1 MPRRVTLTDR
11 QKDALLRLPTS
22 QTDLLKHYTLSDE
35 DLGHIRLR
43 RRAHNRFGFA
53 LQLCVLR
60 YPGRVLAP
68 GELIPAEVIEF
79 IGAQLGLGADDLV
92 DYAAREETR
101 HEHLAELRGLYGFR
115 TFSGRGASELK
126 EWLFREA
133 EMAVSNED
141 IARRFVAECRRT
153 RTVLPATSTI
163 ERLCAAALVDAERRI
178 ETRIA
183 SRLPMSIREQLLA
196 LLEETADDRV
206 TRFVW
211 LRQFEPGSNSSSA
224 NRLLD
229 RLEYLQRIDLPED
242 LLAGVPAHRVTRLR
256 RQGERY
262 YADGMRDLPEDR
274 RLAILAVCVSEWQA
288 MLADAVVETHDI
300 ITVCDNAA
308 GEVCPVWPGQPI
320 SAHWGFEDPAAVEGT
335 DDEKRRAFD
344 QTFRHMMNRVRLFVN
359 LPLTMLDHTAIKR
372 ELSNIG
378 KTEQEA

>member
-35 DLGHIRLR
+35 DFGHIRLR

-153 RTVLPATSTI
+153 PLSFPRHPRSSGFVP
-163 ERLCAAALVDAERRI
+163 RLSSMPSD
-178 ETRIA
+178 A
-183 SRLPMSIREQLLA
+183 SRR
-196 LLEETADDRV
+196 
-206 TRFVW
+206 
-211 LRQFEPGSNSSSA
+211 GSPVGCLCRSENSCWHCS
-224 NRLLD
+224 R
-229 RLEYLQRIDLPED
+229 
-242 LLAGVPAHRVTRLR
+242 
-256 RQGERY
+256 
-262 YADGMRDLPEDR
+262 R
-274 RLAILAVCVSEWQA
+274 RL
-288 MLADAVVETHDI
+288 M
-300 ITVCDNAA
+300 
-308 GEVCPVWPGQPI
+308 
-320 SAHWGFEDPAAVEGT
+320 
-335 DDEKRRAFD
+335 
-344 QTFRHMMNRVRLFVN
+344 
-359 LPLTMLDHTAIKR
+359 
-372 ELSNIG
+372 IG
-378 KTEQEA
+378 

>member
-256 RQGERY
+256 ALLQ
-262 YADGMRDLPEDR
+262 
-274 RLAILAVCVSEWQA
+274 RLAAVRGRLSLCADQAAAAKWWLSMPMASVSAEGPMPKALSTRRTSPLMPGCRHQGRA
-288 MLADAVVETHDI
+288 
-300 ITVCDNAA
+300 
-308 GEVCPVWPGQPI
+308 CPL
-320 SAHWGFEDPAAVEGT
+320 
-335 DDEKRRAFD
+335 RRARM
-344 QTFRHMMNRVRLFVN
+344 TSN
-359 LPLTMLDHTAIKR
+359 PLIVA
-372 ELSNIG
+372 
-378 KTEQEA
+378 

>member
-1 MPRRVTLTDR
+1 M
-11 QKDALLRLPTS
+11 RLPTS

-183 SRLPMSIREQLLA
+183 IRLPMSIREQLLA

-229 RLEYLQRIDLPED
+229 RLEYLQRVDLPED

-288 MLADAVVETHDI
+288 MLADAVVETHDRI
-300 ITVCDNAA
+300 VGRLYRASERICHAKVADEA
-308 GEVCPVWPGQPI
+308 GVVRDTLKSFAEIGGALVDAQDDGQPL
-320 SAHWGFEDPAAVEGT
+320 G
-335 DDEKRRAFD
+335 
-344 QTFRHMMNRVRLFVN
+344 
-359 LPLTMLDHTAIKR
+359 
-372 ELSNIG
+372 
-378 KTEQEA
+378 

>member
-229 RLEYLQRIDLPED
+229 RLEYLQR
-242 LLAGVPAHRVTRLR
+242 R
-256 RQGERY
+256 
-262 YADGMRDLPEDR
+262 
-274 RLAILAVCVSEWQA
+274 
-288 MLADAVVETHDI
+288 
-300 ITVCDNAA
+300 
-308 GEVCPVWPGQPI
+308 
-320 SAHWGFEDPAAVEGT
+320 
-335 DDEKRRAFD
+335 
-344 QTFRHMMNRVRLFVN
+344 
-359 LPLTMLDHTAIKR
+359 
-372 ELSNIG
+372 
-378 KTEQEA
+378 